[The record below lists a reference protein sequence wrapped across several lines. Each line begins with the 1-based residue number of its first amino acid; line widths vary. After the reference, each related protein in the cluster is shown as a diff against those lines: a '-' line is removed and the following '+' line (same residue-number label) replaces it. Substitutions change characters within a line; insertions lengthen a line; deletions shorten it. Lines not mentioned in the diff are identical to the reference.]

1 MIATVGELDPGTGN
15 QILNGGRDEHFPGTG
30 QIGDAGA
37 DVDGESC
44 DVLTATL
51 NLTGVD
57 AGAHV
62 DPKDLHR
69 ATY

>member
-37 DVDGESC
+37 
-44 DVLTATL
+44 
-51 NLTGVD
+51 GVE
-57 AGAHV
+57 ASPAMSS
-62 DPKDLHR
+62 PR
-69 ATY
+69 R